1 MAENMSV
8 FPACPFL
15 LPQIHLFLWR
25 KKEKKNKTSPE
36 ACRCIG
42 DTHHLTVPSAP
53 HPVSSQPCSHPQNSQ
68 PRAHG
73 SRGAMG
79 ILGALVAS
87 PSSAKLKVKTFLL
100 CPRSGKYHRVHS
112 CLPSAVQAPEGS
124 GDGNGVFKLVN
135 DFLNSI

>member
-1 MAENMSV
+1 MQMHWGHPS
-8 FPACPFL
+8 PHSPFC
-15 LPQIHLFLWR
+15 
-25 KKEKKNKTSPE
+25 TSPCE
-36 ACRCIG
+36 LPALLSP
-42 DTHHLTVPSAP
+42 T
-53 HPVSSQPCSHPQNSQ
+53 NSQ